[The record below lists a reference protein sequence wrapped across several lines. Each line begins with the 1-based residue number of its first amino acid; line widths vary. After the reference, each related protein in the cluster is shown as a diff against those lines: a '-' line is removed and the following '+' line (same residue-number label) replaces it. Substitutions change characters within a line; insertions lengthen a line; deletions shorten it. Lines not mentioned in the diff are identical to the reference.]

1 MENRE
6 ELIAKFVDDI
16 AGHDFKAVQTVAD
29 HKTVAITVKYK
40 EVNQVLSILLVD
52 YRGEFPNAYLQQ
64 DGTLKPYV
72 NIDFVFRTAAL
83 QRKFKYAGITIP
95 AWLHE
100 QLNR

>member
-1 MENRE
+1 MRIKYNTSIQIYRNIHIR
-6 ELIAKFVDDI
+6 LIEYTPKHFARLRAKRF
-16 AGHDFKAVQTVAD
+16 
-29 HKTVAITVKYK
+29 
-40 EVNQVLSILLVD
+40 LLVKPVEND
-52 YRGEFPNAYLQQ
+52 YPSQNIWIPNAYLQE
-64 DGTLKPYV
+64 DGTLKPYI

>member
-1 MENRE
+1 MKTKYNTSIQIYRNIYIR
-6 ELIAKFVDDI
+6 LIEYTPEHFAWLKAKRFMLINPKSKDNPSQNI
-16 AGHDFKAVQTVAD
+16 WIH
-29 HKTVAITVKYK
+29 
-40 EVNQVLSILLVD
+40 
-52 YRGEFPNAYLQQ
+52 NAYWQE
-64 DGTLKPYV
+64 DGTWKPYV

>member
-1 MENRE
+1 MKTKYNTSIQIYRNIHIRLIEYTPEHFARLKAKRFLLINPKSKENPSQNVW
-6 ELIAKFVDDI
+6 I
-16 AGHDFKAVQTVAD
+16 
-29 HKTVAITVKYK
+29 
-40 EVNQVLSILLVD
+40 
-52 YRGEFPNAYLQQ
+52 PNAYLQ
-64 DGTLKPYV
+64 DNGTLKPYI